1 MSLKNVKYTLNN
13 GANLHAVGFGTWL
26 LKGNGV
32 SKAMDMAL
40 EAGYR
45 LFDTAAMYD
54 NEKEIGDAL
63 KELLPKHNLKREDV
77 FITTKLY
84 PSDQGEKAFD
94 AIKESLRKLD
104 SQYIDLYLIHWP
116 GTYGVSSRSKQN
128 AILRDQSWQQMVKAV
143 NMGLIKNIGVSN
155 YTVKHLQELL
165 NNNHGI
171 KPVVNQVEWHPYCHQ
186 KELYDFCKVE
196 RIQLQAYQ
204 SLGGEGQG
212 ALLNNSQ
219 IKKIAEKLGKT
230 TAQILLRWSIQQEV
244 AVIPKSKTKER
255 IISNMELDF
264 NIPEEDMKILFSF
277 SQQKFDW
284 EPETIL

>member
-1 MSLKNVKYTLNN
+1 MSLKNLKYTLNN
-13 GANLHAVGFGTWL
+13 GANLPAIGLGTWL
-26 LKGNGV
+26 LKGKGV

-45 LFDTAAMYD
+45 LFDTATMYD
-54 NEKEIGDAL
+54 NEKDIGDAL

-84 PSDQGEKAFD
+84 PSEQGEQAFD

-155 YTVKHLQELL
+155 YTVKHLKELL

-186 KELYDFCKVE
+186 KELYDFCKAE
-196 RIQLQAYQ
+196 GIQLQAYQ

-212 ALLNNSQ
+212 SLLNNSQ

-230 TAQILLRWSIQQEV
+230 VAQILLRWSIQQDV
-244 AVIPKSKTKER
+244 AIIPKSKTKER

-264 NIPEEDMKILFSF
+264 TIPEEDMKILFGF
-277 SQQKFDW
+277 RQQKFDW
-284 EPETIL
+284 DPETIL

>member
-13 GANLHAVGFGTWL
+13 GANLQAVGFGTWL

-171 KPVVNQVEWHPYCHQ
+171 KPVVNQ
-186 KELYDFCKVE
+186 
-196 RIQLQAYQ
+196 
-204 SLGGEGQG
+204 
-212 ALLNNSQ
+212 
-219 IKKIAEKLGKT
+219 
-230 TAQILLRWSIQQEV
+230 
-244 AVIPKSKTKER
+244 
-255 IISNMELDF
+255 
-264 NIPEEDMKILFSF
+264 
-277 SQQKFDW
+277 
-284 EPETIL
+284 

>member
-1 MSLKNVKYTLNN
+1 MSLKNVKHTLNN
-13 GANLHAVGFGTWL
+13 GANLPAIGLGTWL
-26 LKGNGV
+26 LKGKGV

-45 LFDTAAMYD
+45 LFDTATMYD
-54 NEKEIGDAL
+54 NEKDIGDAL
-63 KELLPKHNLKREDV
+63 KELLPKHNLTREDV

-84 PSDQGEKAFD
+84 PSEQGEKAFD
-94 AIKESLRKLD
+94 AIQESLRKLD

-155 YTVKHLQELL
+155 YTVKHLKELL

-186 KELYDFCKVE
+186 KELYDFCKAE
-196 RIQLQAYQ
+196 GIQLQAYQ

-212 ALLNNSQ
+212 SLLNNSQ

-230 TAQILLRWSIQQEV
+230 VAQILLRWSIQQDV
-244 AVIPKSKTKER
+244 AIIPKSKTKER

-264 NIPEEDMKILFSF
+264 TIPEEDMKILFGF
-277 SQQKFDW
+277 IQQKFDW
-284 EPETIL
+284 DPETIL